1 MVRLRVS
8 VALRAGRVFGAG
20 GLGKAAAEPPHSKSS
35 RRGGVAGARRLML
48 TQLDKR
54 WLRRYR
60 KRRPRLLLLAA
71 GIHAILT
78 TQKKLEDFMPNGYN
92 SRAAEFHEMAAH
104 AHRAAA
110 AHHGKED
117 HLSGHEQAR
126 QAMEHAN
133 KAHEASQQA
142 FNESQIAAGKHKK
155 S

>member
-1 MVRLRVS
+1 
-8 VALRAGRVFGAG
+8 
-20 GLGKAAAEPPHSKSS
+20 
-35 RRGGVAGARRLML
+35 ML

-54 WLRRYR
+54 RLRRYR
-60 KRRPRLLLLAA
+60 KRWPRLLRDAA
-71 GIHAILT
+71 GIQAILT